1 MSDGVEILEV
11 AIHAGLLDIA
21 ENGGLYTTS
30 CGQVSDCQAS
40 GSTRRG
46 DGSPEQSE
54 LERRRFAG
62 RLDLFI

>member
-1 MSDGVEILEV
+1 MSDGVESLEV

-21 ENGGLYTTS
+21 ENGGLHTAS
-30 CGQVSDCQAS
+30 CSQLSDCQAS

-54 LERRRFAG
+54 VERRRFAR